1 MKGEWS
7 DHYTPSPLT
16 PLTQVRV
23 ECRKLSHY
31 YIEGVCYTQSDSTVS
46 GDSTGLFLFIITVL
60 TFEMYSKHGIIFSDY
75 IISRSKVKSKWEA
88 ATVMTGMT
96 LQLDNRAIEF
106 T

>member
-7 DHYTPSPLT
+7 DHYTFSPP
-16 PLTQVRV
+16 PLPKSGLNVGSYHITIL
-23 ECRKLSHY
+23 K
-31 YIEGVCYTQSDSTVS
+31 GVCYSQSDSTVG

-60 TFEMYSKHGIIFSDY
+60 RFEMYSKHGNIFFDY

-88 ATVMTGMT
+88 ATVMTEMK